1 METLYSR
8 DHEWIAIEGDN
19 GTLGITDYAQHQLG
33 DITFVELPKVGKT
46 VKKGDVL
53 CAIESVKA
61 ASDIFAPMS
70 GKVVEVN
77 QKLDTE
83 PQLVNQSPEKDGWIA
98 KLELSQPAERS
109 ALMDQAKYKA
119 SLK

>member
-1 METLYSR
+1 METFYTK
-8 DHEWIAIEGDN
+8 DHEWIAIDGNN
-19 GTLGITDYAQHQLG
+19 GTMGITDYAQHQLG

-53 CAIESVKA
+53 CGIESVKA

-77 QKLDTE
+77 KKLDSE

-98 KLELSQPAERS
+98 KLELSQTTEKS
-109 ALMDQAKYKA
+109 GLMDQAKYKA